1 MSRVRASAAAASP
14 EAMLRKASLARSPK
28 LRAKYARLGLGSPSG
43 MDPSIQAM
51 LLRQLYLS
59 HMEGRSFQEA
69 LGVAEQMV
77 SLGVM
82 PDVARQDAA
91 RACLGLGLVER
102 AVAELR
108 LASRASPPSRRAFHL
123 WTLGSVL
130 HWSGRTAEAV
140 GVLQR
145 AVRWGTTDRPL
156 YQAQLAIA
164 RLAAGEEVTD
174 LEEVRERLRD
184 APSSR
189 GYGEFLLG
197 ELSFT
202 LGDHEAA
209 LGYLR
214 AFLRRVTRGRVALS
228 VGLGAEISR
237 ARALVGWLEQGR
249 SPSSS

>member
-1 MSRVRASAAAASP
+1 MRGNTALDSP
-14 EAMLRKASLARSPK
+14 EAMLRKASLAKSPK

-43 MDPSIQAM
+43 LDPTTQAM

-69 LGVAEQMV
+69 LDVADQMV

-91 RACLGLGLVER
+91 RACLGLGQLDR
-102 AVAELR
+102 AIEELR
-108 LASRASPPSRRAFHL
+108 LASRASPPARRAFHL

-130 HWSGRTAEAV
+130 HWSGRARQAV
-140 GVLQR
+140 GVLER
-145 AVRWGTTDRPL
+145 AVRWGTTDRSL

-164 RLAAGEEVTD
+164 QLAAGEEVVD
-174 LEEVRERLRD
+174 LAGIRERLEE
-184 APSSR
+184 APVRR

-197 ELSFT
+197 EISFH

-209 LGYLR
+209 ESYLR
-214 AFLRRVTRGRVALS
+214 AFLRRVTRGRVALG
-228 VGLGAEISR
+228 VALGSEIAR
-237 ARALVGWLEQGR
+237 ARALLHELKAR
-249 SPSSS
+249 PSSGPS